1 MNQIEIR
8 GSNKTTNLNFVGS
21 IDDILSFLSKSNQI
35 IFVDKTLKTSTEA
48 LSDFLDERIEDVFLV
63 DHAEENKNLSKAEEA
78 YKFLTEKNI
87 NRDHE
92 IVAIGGGALTD
103 FAGFIAATFK
113 RGIRLTFV
121 PTSLLAQVDASIG
134 GKTAI
139 NFGNVKNLVGSFYVP
154 DNVVI
159 YPGFLKT
166 LDQQEYLNGLAE
178 VIKHAFITSDEEV
191 NTIFSNIDK
200 INQRD
205 EKVLNE
211 TIKRSIKIKAD
222 FVIEDFEE
230 KGRRKFLNFGHTFG
244 HGIESS
250 NLESP
255 IFHGHSVVIGMM
267 MAIKYSMRKK
277 LLSEKNGSQAI
288 ELISSFNF
296 DFSEIK
302 LNPNEIFQFMKSD
315 KKNHNSQINLV
326 LLKSFGE
333 PVLYE
338 EGNPSELQNFIGDFV
353 EEFRS

>member
-1 MNQIEIR
+1 MNQIEIK
-8 GSNKTTNLNFVGS
+8 SSKKTTNLSFVDN
-21 IDDILSFLSKSNQI
+21 IDAVLSLISQSNQI
-35 IFVDKTLKTSTEA
+35 IFVDKTLKTSTKA

-63 DHAEENKNLSKAEEA
+63 DRAEENKNLSKAEEA

-113 RGIRLTFV
+113 RGIRLTLI

-154 DNVVI
+154 NNVVI
-159 YPGFLKT
+159 CSSFLKT

-191 NTIFSNIDK
+191 DFIFNNIDK

-205 EKVLNE
+205 EALLNE
-211 TIKRSIKIKAD
+211 IIKKSVKIKAD
-222 FVIEDFEE
+222 IVINDFEE

-250 NLESP
+250 NLVCP
-255 IFHGHSVVIGMM
+255 IFHGHAVIIGIM
-267 MAIKYSMRKK
+267 MAIKYSMHKK
-277 LLSEKNGSQAI
+277 LLPEKKGLKAMD
-288 ELISSFNF
+288 LISSFDF

-302 LNPNEIFQFMKSD
+302 LNTNEIFQFMKSD
-315 KKNHNSQINLV
+315 KKNYNSLINLV
-326 LLKSFGE
+326 LLKGFGE
-333 PVLYE
+333 PMLYE
-338 EGNPSELQNFIGDFV
+338 ENNPSELQNFIGDFV

>member
-1 MNQIEIR
+1 MNQIEIK
-8 GSNKTTNLNFVGS
+8 GSNKTTNLDFVGS
-21 IDDILSFLSKSNQI
+21 IDDVLSFISKSNQI
-35 IFVDKTLKTSTEA
+35 IFVDKTLKTSTKA

-63 DHAEENKNLSKAEEA
+63 DHAEENKDLFKAEEA

-113 RGIRLTFV
+113 RGIRLTLV

-154 DNVVI
+154 DNVVVCSS
-159 YPGFLKT
+159 FLKT

-178 VIKHAFITSDEEV
+178 VIKHAFITSDDEV
-191 NTIFSNIDK
+191 SFIFNNIDK

-205 EKVLNE
+205 EKLLNE
-211 TIKRSIKIKAD
+211 IIKRSIKIKAD
-222 FVIEDFEE
+222 IVMEDFEE

-250 NLESP
+250 NLDCP
-255 IFHGHSVVIGMM
+255 IFHGHAVIIGMI
-267 MAIKYSMRKK
+267 MAIKYSMHKN
-277 LLSEKNGSQAI
+277 LLSKKMVFKRWI
-288 ELISSFNF
+288 LYP
-296 DFSEIK
+296 
-302 LNPNEIFQFMKSD
+302 LLTLIFQKLS
-315 KKNHNSQINLV
+315 
-326 LLKSFGE
+326 
-333 PVLYE
+333 
-338 EGNPSELQNFIGDFV
+338 
-353 EEFRS
+353 

>member
-8 GSNKTTNLNFVGS
+8 SSKKTTNLSFVDN
-21 IDDILSFLSKSNQI
+21 IDAVLSLISQSNQI
-35 IFVDKTLKTSTEA
+35 IFVDKTLKTSTKA

-63 DHAEENKNLSKAEEA
+63 DRAEENKNLSKAEEA
-78 YKFLTEKNI
+78 YKFLTKKNI

-113 RGIRLTFV
+113 RGIRLTLI

-154 DNVVI
+154 NNVVI
-159 YPGFLKT
+159 CSSFLKT

-191 NTIFSNIDK
+191 DFIFNNIDK

-205 EKVLNE
+205 EAVLNQI
-211 TIKRSIKIKAD
+211 IKKSVKIKAD
-222 FVIEDFEE
+222 IVVNDFEE

-244 HGIESS
+244 HILESS
-250 NLESP
+250 NLVCP
-255 IFHGHSVVIGMM
+255 IFHGHAVIIGIM
-267 MAIKYSMRKK
+267 MAIKYSMHKK
-277 LLSEKNGSQAI
+277 LLSEKKGLKAMD
-288 ELISSFNF
+288 LISSFDF

-315 KKNHNSQINLV
+315 KKNYNSLINLV
-326 LLKSFGE
+326 LLKGFGE
-333 PVLYE
+333 PMLYE
-338 EGNPSELQNFIGDFV
+338 EDNPSELQNFIGDFV

>member
-1 MNQIEIR
+1 MNQIEIK
-8 GSNKTTNLNFVGS
+8 SSKKTTNLSFVDN
-21 IDDILSFLSKSNQI
+21 IDAVLSLISQSNQI
-35 IFVDKTLKTSTEA
+35 IFVDKTLKTSTKA

-63 DHAEENKNLSKAEEA
+63 DRAEENKNLSKAEEA

-113 RGIRLTFV
+113 RGIRLTLI

-154 DNVVI
+154 NNVVI
-159 YPGFLKT
+159 CSSFLKT

-191 NTIFSNIDK
+191 DFIFNNIDK

-205 EKVLNE
+205 EALLNE
-211 TIKRSIKIKAD
+211 IIKKSVKIKAD
-222 FVIEDFEE
+222 IVINDFEE

-250 NLESP
+250 NLVCP
-255 IFHGHSVVIGMM
+255 IFHGHAVIIGIM
-267 MAIKYSMRKK
+267 MAIKYSMHKK
-277 LLSEKNGSQAI
+277 LLSEKKGLKAMD
-288 ELISSFNF
+288 LISSFDF

-302 LNPNEIFQFMKSD
+302 LNTNEIFQFMKSD
-315 KKNHNSQINLV
+315 KKNYNSLINLV
-326 LLKSFGE
+326 LLKGFGE
-333 PVLYE
+333 PMLYE
-338 EGNPSELQNFIGDFV
+338 ENNPSELQNFIGDFV

>member
-21 IDDILSFLSKSNQI
+21 IDDVLSFISKSNQI

-154 DNVVI
+154 NNVVI
-159 YPGFLKT
+159 CSSFLKT

-230 KGRRKFLNFGHTFG
+230 KGRRKFLNLGHTFG

-267 MAIKYSMRKK
+267 MAIKYSMSKK

-302 LNPNEIFQFMKSD
+302 LDPNEIFQFMKSD
-315 KKNHNSQINLV
+315 KKNQNSQINLV

>member
-1 MNQIEIR
+1 M
-8 GSNKTTNLNFVGS
+8 S
-21 IDDILSFLSKSNQI
+21 IFKCWPHDSPSSHISAQGKDL
-35 IFVDKTLKTSTEA
+35 A
-48 LSDFLDERIEDVFLV
+48 P
-63 DHAEENKNLSKAEEA
+63 HAEEDQEVLGELQWI
-78 YKFLTEKNI
+78 KFVCSYGVCNTSLLTRVEHILAQLRVAATATALGSPSVAVMLLNC
-87 NRDHE
+87 NSQV
-92 IVAIGGGALTD
+92 VAIGGGALTD

-154 DNVVI
+154 NNVVI
-159 YPGFLKT
+159 CSSFLKT

-255 IFHGHSVVIGMM
+255 IFHGHSVVLGMM

-302 LNPNEIFQFMKSD
+302 LDPNEIFQFMKSD
-315 KKNHNSQINLV
+315 KKNQNSQINLV